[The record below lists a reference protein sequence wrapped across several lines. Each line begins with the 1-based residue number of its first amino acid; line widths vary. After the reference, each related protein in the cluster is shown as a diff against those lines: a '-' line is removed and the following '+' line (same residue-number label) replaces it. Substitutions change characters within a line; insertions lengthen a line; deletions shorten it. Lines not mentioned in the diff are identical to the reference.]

1 MKLLTI
7 AASFRL
13 QRSDRSMDNRSDIW
27 RGVDAIKARFIDLS
41 DKVWG
46 TPEVCYTEARSAAE
60 HLAELKHQG
69 FRITENVA
77 GIPTALMGEWGE
89 GGPVIAFLGEY
100 DALPGLSQEAGVAE
114 HRPVETGGHGH
125 GCGHNLLGSAALLA
139 ATAVKD
145 WLAEHKVQG
154 RVRYY
159 GCPAEEGGAAKAFM
173 VRSGAFADA
182 DIAVTWHPHS
192 FWEVAVTPSLANTR
206 ADFIFTGRTSHAA
219 ASPHLGRS
227 ALDAVELM
235 NVGVNYMREHMPSDA
250 RVHYALLD
258 TGGIAPNVVQA
269 HARVRYSIRARDLP
283 GMTELVERASTEMRR
298 GRGMRGAAGED
309 EIGARVRERRRDRDF
324 PEAVR
329 VPGHGDIGIGERAR
343 AHHEGL
349 GRAAFLGGTAVIAD
363 AAGHLVLGK
372 PVLHGGGGEQRRRAQ
387 QIVAAAMAV
396 TAGLDRPVLGN
407 AGLLAEAGQGVIFA
421 EERDD
426 GAALAPFAHQRGR
439 NAGQVLGDAETL
451 VLKLSQMLG
460 GGARLGVAHLRR
472 SPDLVA
478 PVDETRLDRVTA
490 TPNVTTVVHAPVRSS
505 QVKTKRQWL
514 PASRWPA

>member
-1 MKLLTI
+1 MH
-7 AASFRL
+7 
-13 QRSDRSMDNRSDIW
+13 NRSEIG
-27 RGVDAIKARFIDLS
+27 RGVDAIKTRFIELS
-41 DKVWG
+41 DRVWG
-46 TPEVCYTEARSAAE
+46 MPEVCYTEARSCAE

-69 FRITENVA
+69 FRITEKVG

-89 GGPVIAFLGEY
+89 GGPVIAFMGEY

-145 WLAEHKVQG
+145 WLAANKVPG

-173 VRSGAFADA
+173 VRSGAFEDA
-182 DIAVTWHPHS
+182 DIAITWHPSS
-192 FWEVAVTPSLANTR
+192 FWEVVMTPSLANTR

-283 GMTELVERASTEMRR
+283 GMNELVERVRKIAQ
-298 GRGMRGAAGED
+298 GAAMMTETKVEMKIISAVSNILPNTPLEEALYGIMEELGPPHFD
-309 EIGARVRERRRDRDF
+309 ENDRDF
-324 PEAVR
+324 
-329 VPGHGDIGIGERAR
+329 
-343 AHHEGL
+343 
-349 GRAAFLGGTAVIAD
+349 
-363 AAGHLVLGK
+363 
-372 PVLHGGGGEQRRRAQ
+372 
-387 QIVAAAMAV
+387 
-396 TAGLDRPVLGN
+396 
-407 AGLLAEAGQGVIFA
+407 AGQIQATLTEKDIESVYYSIGM
-421 EERDD
+421 EPTDKP
-426 GAALAPFAHQRGR
+426 LADFLVPLNTKR
-439 NAGQVLGDAETL
+439 NPQIGSTDVGD
-451 VLKLSQMLG
+451 VSW
-460 GGARLGVAHLRR
+460 VV
-472 SPDLVA
+472 P
-478 PVDETRLDRVTA
+478 
-490 TPNVTTVVHAPVRSS
+490 TVQVHAPTVAIGTPFHTW
-505 QVKTKRQWL
+505 QVVAQGKSPAAHKAMVQAAKAMAGLGIKALNEPALIAAAKADLNKRTLRTPYVSPL
-514 PASRWPA
+514 PADVEPPLTMSVA

>member
-1 MKLLTI
+1 
-7 AASFRL
+7 
-13 QRSDRSMDNRSDIW
+13 MDNRSEIW
-27 RGVDAIKARFIDLS
+27 RGVDAIKTRFIELS
-41 DKVWG
+41 DRVWG
-46 TPEVCYTEARSAAE
+46 MPEVCYTEARSCAE

-69 FRITENVA
+69 FRITEKVG

-89 GGPVIAFLGEY
+89 GGPVIAFMGEY

-145 WLAEHKVQG
+145 WLAANKVPG

-173 VRSGAFADA
+173 VRSGAFEDA
-182 DIAVTWHPHS
+182 DIAITWHPSS
-192 FWEVAVTPSLANTR
+192 FWEVVMTPSLANTR

-283 GMTELVERASTEMRR
+283 GMNELVERVRKIAQ
-298 GRGMRGAAGED
+298 GAAMMTETNVEMKIISAVSNILPNTPLEEALYGIMEELGPPHFD
-309 EIGARVRERRRDRDF
+309 ENDRDF
-324 PEAVR
+324 
-329 VPGHGDIGIGERAR
+329 
-343 AHHEGL
+343 
-349 GRAAFLGGTAVIAD
+349 
-363 AAGHLVLGK
+363 
-372 PVLHGGGGEQRRRAQ
+372 
-387 QIVAAAMAV
+387 
-396 TAGLDRPVLGN
+396 
-407 AGLLAEAGQGVIFA
+407 AGQIQATLTEKDIESVYYSIGM
-421 EERDD
+421 EPTDKP
-426 GAALAPFAHQRGR
+426 LADFLVPLNTKR
-439 NAGQVLGDAETL
+439 NPQIGSTDVGD
-451 VLKLSQMLG
+451 VSW
-460 GGARLGVAHLRR
+460 VV
-472 SPDLVA
+472 P
-478 PVDETRLDRVTA
+478 
-490 TPNVTTVVHAPVRSS
+490 TVQVHAPTVAIGTPFHTW
-505 QVKTKRQWL
+505 QVVAQGKSPAAHKAMVQAAKAMAGLGIKALNEPALIAAAKADLNKRTLRTPYVSPL
-514 PASRWPA
+514 PADVEPPLTMSVA